1 MHGNCGHCHNDQGS
15 LKNLGLFLRQVAG
28 AAVQPVVASTV
39 GQPVRKPAPG
49 QSPDAVL
56 RVDPGHPERS
66 GLMQRISSRY
76 SALQMP
82 PLGTELV
89 DRDAV
94 SLIHR
99 WIAEADELGKEASL
113 GEKERSR

>member
-1 MHGNCGHCHNDQGS
+1 
-15 LKNLGLFLRQVAG
+15 LKNLGLFLRQTAG
-28 AAVQPVVASTV
+28 AADQPAVASTV

-56 RVDPGHPERS
+56 RVEPGHPERS
-66 GLMQRISSRY
+66 GLLQRMASRY
-76 SALQMP
+76 AALQMP

-94 SLIHR
+94 AAIER
-99 WIAEADELGKEASL
+99 GIAETDACGKEASL
-113 GEKERSR
+113 GEKERP